1 MEIQINKGAK
11 LVKKYKCKVV
21 ETYTKVIEI
30 PEDID
35 INDVDLSEVYDFSMP
50 DDSDETVTELK
61 DDSIPDLVYVDGE
74 FETVVQERFSKAIE
88 DKPIANPDT
97 VVKGTKLEDLF

>member
-1 MEIQINKGAK
+1 M
-11 LVKKYKCKVV
+11 KKYKCKVV

-30 PEDID
+30 PDDID
-35 INDVDLSEVYDFSMP
+35 IDNIDLCEVYDFSMP
-50 DDSDETVTELK
+50 DDSEETVTELK

-74 FETVVQERFSKAIE
+74 FETFVQERFSKAIE

>member
-1 MEIQINKGAK
+1 M
-11 LVKKYKCKVV
+11 KKYKCKVV
-21 ETYTKVIEI
+21 ETYTKFIEI

-35 INDVDLSEVYDFSMP
+35 VNDIDLGLVYDFSMP
-50 DDSDETVTELK
+50 DNSEETVTELK
-61 DDSIPDLVYVDGE
+61 DDTIPDLVYVNGE
-74 FETVVQERFSKAIE
+74 FEIVVQERFSKAIE